1 VLIAIVTNAVHP
13 YLSFSSSSDD
23 DDRCDCHSDWNARI
37 PVVAG
42 VAVVV
47 VADVD
52 LDDTFF
58 SFSSFLRL
66 WLVSVCH
73 PYC

>member
-23 DDRCDCHSDWNARI
+23 DDRCDCHSDWNVRI
-37 PVVAG
+37 SVVAD
-42 VAVVV
+42 VV